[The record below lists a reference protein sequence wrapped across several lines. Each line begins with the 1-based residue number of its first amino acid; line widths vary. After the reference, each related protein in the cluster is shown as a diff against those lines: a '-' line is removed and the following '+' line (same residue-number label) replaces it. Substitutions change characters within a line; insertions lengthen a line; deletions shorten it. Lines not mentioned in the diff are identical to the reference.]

1 RVKFFSGSQRD
12 CKFCKACEETTDHFL
27 YDCAILRS
35 LYISIGELLRQ
46 HYDFYVPKRDHF
58 LAFYIGRDENF
69 INATITKVHQIL
81 YAKRSSNEYDISG
94 VLNMAKIHLHV
105 LKNVLKL

>member
-1 RVKFFSGSQRD
+1 SGQV
-12 CKFCKACEETTDHFL
+12 
-27 YDCAILRS
+27 
-35 LYISIGELLRQ
+35 LLRIPKRLQ
-46 HYDFYVPKRDHF
+46 ILQSLRRNNRPFPIRLCHSSEFIYFNWGTSSTTLRFLRAKRDHF
-58 LAFYIGRDENF
+58 LAFYTGRDENF

-105 LKNVLKL
+105 L